1 MSQYVNGTVV
11 GGTAPEV
18 SCVPSD
24 LRAPVRWT
32 TSPILV
38 NLERDY
44 GAQFVPSDLNHTL
57 RFPTTYEQ
65 LPEGSVAVVCDLIN
79 VDEPD
84 SPVDPM
90 QATVF
95 FVQSEYHRKKE
106 VVSLTCVC
114 AQLHYMLSWYSKDM

>member
-1 MSQYVNGTVV
+1 M
-11 GGTAPEV
+11 

-24 LRAPVRWT
+24 SRAPVQWT
-32 TSPILV
+32 TLPILV

-57 RFPTTYEQ
+57 RFPTMYER

-84 SPVDPM
+84 LPVDPM

-95 FVQSEYHRKKE
+95 FVQSEYILIE
-106 VVSLTCVC
+106 QFLP
-114 AQLHYMLSWYSKDM
+114 YMYSKCYVCIL